1 MQEIWK
7 PVAGYEGI
15 YEVSNF
21 GRVKSVART
30 IDHNGFMRFRKER
43 ILTPI
48 KRNRQGYMS
57 VNLYS
62 GKHKFTMCSI
72 HRLVGV
78 AFLPNPDNL
87 PYINHKDENP
97 SNNRVDNLEWCT
109 QKYNTNYGTCP
120 ARIARALSKPII
132 QKTMDGEPIR
142 VWKSCADAGRSF
154 GARAAHICQAAK
166 GERPHAYGYKWEYN
180 LISE

>member
-30 IDHNGFMRFRKER
+30 IDHNGFMRFREER

-62 GKHKFTMCSI
+62 GKHNFKMYSI
-72 HRLVGV
+72 HRLVAT
-78 AFLPNPDNL
+78 AFLPNPGGL
-87 PYINHKDENP
+87 EFVNHKDENT

-109 QKYNTNYGTCP
+109 QTYNTNYGSCP
-120 ARIARALSKPII
+120 AKIARALSKPVL
-132 QKTMDGEPIR
+132 QMTMGGEPIK
-142 VWKSCADAGRSF
+142 VWDSLADAGRAF
-154 GARAAHICQAAK
+154 GVRTAHICQAAK
-166 GERPHAYGYKWEYN
+166 GQRPQAYGFKWQYTN
-180 LISE
+180 H